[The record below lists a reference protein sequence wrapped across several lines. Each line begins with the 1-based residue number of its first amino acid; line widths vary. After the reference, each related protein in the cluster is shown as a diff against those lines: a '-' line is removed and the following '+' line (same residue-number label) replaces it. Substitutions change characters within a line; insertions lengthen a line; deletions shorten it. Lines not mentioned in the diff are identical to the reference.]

1 MEEKK
6 ENTAPECRKNNDLR
20 TFAIALL
27 TSLIVVALYH
37 FGSGLCKIF
46 CSDCSSAY
54 CPTQRYMLV
63 PVMDV
68 PMPGMDEGAMHHPG
82 RGKFGMR
89 RPGGFRDGGMR
100 PDWKR
105 GPGFKGKR
113 PDGQFGPRDEFK
125 GPKGFRCPDGPK
137 RKPAKADAPE
147 AKPAPAAEPAAKPA
161 AKPAADAKPAPAP
174 AK

>member
-20 TFAIALL
+20 TFVIALL
-27 TSLIVVALYH
+27 TAIIVVAVYH
-37 FGSGLCKIF
+37 FGSGLCKI
-46 CSDCSSAY
+46 Y
-54 CPTQRYMLV
+54 CPESCGGYYPTQRYMLV

-113 PDGQFGPRDEFK
+113 PDGQFGPKGFK
-125 GPKGFRCPDGPK
+125 GPRGMK
-137 RKPAKADAPE
+137 KPGAKAPEADAPE
-147 AKPAPAAEPAAKPA
+147 AKPAPEEKPA
-161 AKPAADAKPAPAP
+161 PAAKPAPAP

>member
-20 TFAIALL
+20 TFVIALL
-27 TSLIVVALYH
+27 TAIIVVAVYH
-37 FGSGLCKIF
+37 FGSGLCKI
-46 CSDCSSAY
+46 Y
-54 CPTQRYMLV
+54 CPESCGGYYPTQRYMLV

-68 PMPGMDEGAMHHPG
+68 PMPCMDEGAMHHPG

-89 RPGGFRDGGMR
+89 RPGFRDGGMR

-113 PDGQFGPRDEFK
+113 PDGQFGPKGAK
-125 GPKGFRCPDGPK
+125 GPRGMKKPGPNAPK
-137 RKPAKADAPE
+137 ADAPKADAPE
-147 AKPAPAAEPAAKPA
+147 AKPAPAAPAPAAKPA
-161 AKPAADAKPAPAP
+161 QAP